1 MRIAYAIQTAP
12 DPKIRKWFRQ
22 LDQRLVNRTGV
33 MVHGRA
39 KDMGKGLYAI
49 CIETT
54 VGIVAF
60 LIGPIMF
67 IVSGVAAWAL
77 WEKVTVSNWLV
88 GLGLLGVWLAY
99 MMMAPGTH
107 RFLMRITLWRL
118 TGRWVPV
125 KPATQDAIRRVV
137 YGKG

>member
-1 MRIAYAIQTAP
+1 MKVAYAVQTAP
-12 DPKIRKWFRQ
+12 DPEIRKWFSE
-22 LDQRLVNRTGV
+22 LNQRLVNRSGV

-39 KDMGKGLYAI
+39 KSMGKGLYAI

-54 VGIVAF
+54 VGIDAF
-60 LIGPIMF
+60 LIGPILF
-67 IVSGVAAWAL
+67 IVSGVAAWVL
-77 WEKVTVSNWLV
+77 WENVTASNWLV
-88 GLGLLGVWLAY
+88 GLGVVGVWLAF

-107 RFLMRITLWRL
+107 RLLMRVTLRRL

-125 KPATQDAIRRVV
+125 KPATQEAIRRVV